1 MDGGLLS
8 GRTMMRWLWS
18 VFGAVRGGH
27 GTGAA
32 GGLTSRA
39 ETVGIMGRRVAGSP
53 GRRVAGSPGRRVA
66 GSRFLRLHGGA
77 T

>member
-18 VFGAVRGGH
+18 VFGAVVGGH

-32 GGLTSRA
+32 GRIYCLPVEQSELKSGLAVPFSMWQCGGHGDA
-39 ETVGIMGRRVAGSP
+39 AGS
-53 GRRVAGSPGRRVA
+53 GFV
-66 GSRFLRLHGGA
+66 H
-77 T
+77 